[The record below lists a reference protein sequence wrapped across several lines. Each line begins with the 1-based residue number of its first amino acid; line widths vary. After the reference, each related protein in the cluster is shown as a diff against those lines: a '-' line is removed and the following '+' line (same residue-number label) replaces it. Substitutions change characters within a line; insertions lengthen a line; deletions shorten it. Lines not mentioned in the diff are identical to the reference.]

1 MNRVFREEKKYL
13 ISLPEALQA
22 CHRLAQ
28 VMHEDPHNGI
38 SGYPV
43 RSLYF
48 DTLDDRDFR
57 EKAAGVELRR
67 KLRLRCYDPA
77 ADFAMLEMKQKQG
90 ASQLKRSLRVTREDA
105 QALTRG
111 DYAPLLRYP
120 ESFAAE
126 CYALMHSRCYR
137 PKTIVEYDRK
147 AFIAKENKI
156 RITFDSRIVSVESC
170 FDLFSPRLNMNPVL
184 DPYCVV
190 LEVKYNGFLLN
201 IVLAAVLGF
210 FIFLSYAISHRGTIY
225 SRKFNASLVIL
236 AVLTGTVMTVIG
248 NNIALSL
255 GMVGALSIVRFRTA
269 IKDSR
274 DTVYIFWSII
284 VGICCGVGDYAVAC
298 IGSAVTFAVILL
310 LGCIK
315 SDNRMLLIIRAHRS
329 KQEPIKAQVYKLFR
343 AKATLRV
350 ENTTED
356 TVELIYE
363 ITQKLLR
370 RAEQTTPDIPGSI
383 YSLGSIDYVNLVM
396 QNDEVSN

>member
-1 MNRVFREEKKYL
+1 MTFQDIFKSSFLENVSSVSIPDML
-13 ISLPEALQA
+13 I
-22 CHRLAQ
+22 
-28 VMHEDPHNGI
+28 
-38 SGYPV
+38 
-43 RSLYF
+43 
-48 DTLDDRDFR
+48 TL
-57 EKAAGVELRR
+57 VL
-67 KLRLRCYDPA
+67 
-77 ADFAMLEMKQKQG
+77 
-90 ASQLKRSLRVTREDA
+90 
-105 QALTRG
+105 
-111 DYAPLLRYP
+111 
-120 ESFAAE
+120 SFA
-126 CYALMHSRCYR
+126 
-137 PKTIVEYDRK
+137 
-147 AFIAKENKI
+147 
-156 RITFDSRIVSVESC
+156 
-170 FDLFSPRLNMNPVL
+170 
-184 DPYCVV
+184 
-190 LEVKYNGFLLN
+190 
-201 IVLAAVLGF
+201 LGL
-210 FIFLSYAISHRGTIY
+210 FIFLIY
-225 SRKFNASLVIL
+225 KRTFAGVMYSSSFGVTLLALTMITTVVML
-236 AVLTGTVMTVIG
+236 AVTSNVV
-248 NNIALSL
+248 LSL

>member
-1 MNRVFREEKKYL
+1 M
-13 ISLPEALQA
+13 
-22 CHRLAQ
+22 
-28 VMHEDPHNGI
+28 ED
-38 SGYPV
+38 
-43 RSLYF
+43 L
-48 DTLDDRDFR
+48 L
-57 EKAAGVELRR
+57 
-67 KLRLRCYDPA
+67 
-77 ADFAMLEMKQKQG
+77 
-90 ASQLKRSLRVTREDA
+90 LRV
-105 QALTRG
+105 G
-111 DYAPLLRYP
+111 
-120 ESFAAE
+120 
-126 CYALMHSRCYR
+126 
-137 PKTIVEYDRK
+137 
-147 AFIAKENKI
+147 
-156 RITFDSRIVSVESC
+156 VSV
-170 FDLFSPRLNMNPVL
+170 VI
-184 DPYCVV
+184 
-190 LEVKYNGFLLN
+190 G
-201 IVLAAVLGF
+201 LA
-210 FIFLSYAISHRGTIY
+210 IFVSYWISHAGTIY
-225 SRKFNASLVIL
+225 SQKFNINLITLTIL
-236 AVLTGTVMTVIG
+236 TATVMTVIG

>member
-1 MNRVFREEKKYL
+1 MRQQILNLFTTPRDM
-13 ISLPEALQA
+13 SW
-22 CHRLAQ
+22 
-28 VMHEDPHNGI
+28 EDI
-38 SGYPV
+38 
-43 RSLYF
+43 
-48 DTLDDRDFR
+48 
-57 EKAAGVELRR
+57 
-67 KLRLRCYDPA
+67 
-77 ADFAMLEMKQKQG
+77 
-90 ASQLKRSLRVTREDA
+90 
-105 QALTRG
+105 
-111 DYAPLLRYP
+111 
-120 ESFAAE
+120 
-126 CYALMHSRCYR
+126 
-137 PKTIVEYDRK
+137 
-147 AFIAKENKI
+147 
-156 RITFDSRIVSVESC
+156 
-170 FDLFSPRLNMNPVL
+170 
-184 DPYCVV
+184 
-190 LEVKYNGFLLN
+190 LLN

-329 KQEPIKAQVYKLFR
+329 KQEPITDMPDLSTTKDTQM
-343 AKATLRV
+343 TLRV